1 MLIKLIKRL
10 ARNRRGGTAIEYG
23 LIAALVV
30 ITMIAAFIQVA
41 NSTVGM
47 WSNVNTKMEVARSGG

>member
-1 MLIKLIKRL
+1 MMIKIIRRL

-30 ITMIAAFIQVA
+30 ITMIATFMQVA
-41 NSTVGM
+41 NSTVGL
-47 WSNVNTKMEVARSGG
+47 WQNTNTKMEVARAGG